1 MLLVFFPTDFE
12 VVLNWIVIESQ
23 MNLND
28 VIGDRLDIIKLI
40 SSDKI
45 FQYRGKLSD
54 LIHDL
59 PFREFI

>member
-1 MLLVFFPTDFE
+1 
-12 VVLNWIVIESQ
+12 

-28 VIGDRLDIIKLI
+28 FVADELDIIKLI
-40 SSDKI
+40 SSDQI
-45 FQYRGKLSD
+45 FQDVGELSD